1 MIIDDLARLLATG
14 FRSIKNELR
23 SGRQGI
29 AQLQEAVVQ
38 YSRSV
43 EQRDE
48 RRQADI
54 SRLQEEVRE
63 LQRQDAE

>member
-1 MIIDDLARLLATG
+1 MTIEDLARLLATG

-23 SGRQGI
+23 QQRQGI
-29 AQLQEAVVQ
+29 TQLQNAVVE

-43 EQRDE
+43 EARDE

-54 SRLQEEVRE
+54 STLQEDVRE
-63 LQRQDAE
+63 LQKAAE